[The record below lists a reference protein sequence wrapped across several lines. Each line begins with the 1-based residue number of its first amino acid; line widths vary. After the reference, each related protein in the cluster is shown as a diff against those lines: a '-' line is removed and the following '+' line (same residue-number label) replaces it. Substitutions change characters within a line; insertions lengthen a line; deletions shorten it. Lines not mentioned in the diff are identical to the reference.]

1 MAVCAPVDTV
11 RVVVSGRD
19 YGWMEWAQ
27 DDSPL
32 INVWGDDRAI
42 IPVAEELALMLS
54 AQFIEEDS
62 YFGDESDAGSMN

>member
-1 MAVCAPVDTV
+1 MSVRSPADTV
-11 RVVVSGRD
+11 HVVVSGRD

-42 IPVAEELALMLS
+42 IPVAEEIALILS
-54 AQFIEEDS
+54 ARFIEEDS
-62 YFGDESDAGSMN
+62 YPGDEPDADSP